1 MDMGIEAKLKDYIDN
16 FYEEKDL
23 LTMAKPIVFNTDN
36 IQNDTLYYP
45 DKYKDICNKI
55 LRLLDNIDL
64 LDKYRI
70 EVDYR
75 CRFLTE
81 KLLKTYVD
89 SDSLVITS
97 NSDHNT
103 TLDLLNSYNTCI
115 IDRNKIKDNQELV
128 IENIVTE
135 FKNGHYKKLFFIM
148 VSTVSQLC
156 VSIDED
162 FFAKLKAVLVKE
174 QIPHIMVL
182 DSCQDI
188 FIIKKN
194 YEIFDAFLATSHVL
208 SCLLPKVGL
217 LFTKLPKQVGF
228 VNTEILNL
236 MYPKLEIINKY
247 KDKAIIFNNLMHEYF
262 KPTMER
268 LNFNTFENETP
279 HQFSIA
285 LPNTIIQDK
294 WDIQF
299 APYNIRF
306 NPINSS
312 FNFVRLRYHE
322 LIIQDS
328 SKLLEALKSLKSILK
343 QIHFRQQY
351 DINKVYDN
359 KKRDL
364 NKYFKPLANLSPKIK
379 MLLNSKQILLIQQ
392 MFMTDHSQKVR

>member
-36 IQNDTLYYP
+36 IQNDTPYYP

-156 VSIDED
+156 VSIDEG

-194 YEIFDAFLATSHVL
+194 YEVFDAFLATSHVL

-217 LFTKLPKQVGF
+217 LFTKLPKRVGF

-236 MYPKLEIINKY
+236 IYPKLEIINKY
-247 KDKAIIFNNLMHEYF
+247 KDKAIIFNNLMYEYF

-268 LNFNTFENETP
+268 LNFNIFENETP

-306 NPINSS
+306 NPINSN

-343 QIHFRQQY
+343 QIHFHQQY

-379 MLLNSKQILLIQQ
+379 ILLNSKQILLIQQ
-392 MFMTDHSQKVR
+392 MFMTDHNQKVR

>member
-1 MDMGIEAKLKDYIDN
+1 MDIGIEAKLKDYIDN

-36 IQNDTLYYP
+36 IQNDTPYYP

>member
-1 MDMGIEAKLKDYIDN
+1 MDCTVWGRESVTREHLCMVTGGNENPGRTHFERNENIKSVYDVLVNSTAIEQAI
-16 FYEEKDL
+16 
-23 LTMAKPIVFNTDN
+23 
-36 IQNDTLYYP
+36 
-45 DKYKDICNKI
+45 
-55 LRLLDNIDL
+55 
-64 LDKYRI
+64 
-70 EVDYR
+70 
-75 CRFLTE
+75 
-81 KLLKTYVD
+81 
-89 SDSLVITS
+89 
-97 NSDHNT
+97 
-103 TLDLLNSYNTCI
+103 
-115 IDRNKIKDNQELV
+115 
-128 IENIVTE
+128 IVTE

-156 VSIDED
+156 VSIDEG

-236 MYPKLEIINKY
+236 IYPKLEIINKY

-268 LNFNTFENETP
+268 LNFNIFENETP

-306 NPINSS
+306 NPINSN

-343 QIHFRQQY
+343 QIHFHQQY

-379 MLLNSKQILLIQQ
+379 ILLNSKQILLIQQ
-392 MFMTDHSQKVR
+392 MFMTDHNQKVR

>member
-36 IQNDTLYYP
+36 IQNDTPYYP

-103 TLDLLNSYNTCI
+103 TLDLLNNYNTCI

-156 VSIDED
+156 VSIDES

-236 MYPKLEIINKY
+236 IYPKLEIINKY

-306 NPINSS
+306 NPINSN

-379 MLLNSKQILLIQQ
+379 ILLNSKQILLIQQ
-392 MFMTDHSQKVR
+392 MFMTDHNQKVR

>member
-1 MDMGIEAKLKDYIDN
+1 MEIEAKLKDYIDN

-23 LTMAKPIVFNTDN
+23 LTMTKPIAFNTDN
-36 IQNDTLYYP
+36 IQNDTSYNS

-55 LRLLDNIDL
+55 LRLLDNTDL

-75 CRFLTE
+75 CRCLTK
-81 KLLKTYVD
+81 KLLEGYVD
-89 SDSLVITS
+89 EDTLVITS

-103 TLDLLNSYNTCI
+103 TLDLLDKYKTYIVN
-115 IDRNKIKDNQELV
+115 RNKIEKQPDIV
-128 IENIVTE
+128 IEDIISE
-135 FKNGHYKKLFFIM
+135 FKKSRCKKLFFIM
-148 VSTVSQLC
+148 VSTVSQLG
-156 VSIDED
+156 VSINET
-162 FFAKLKAVLVKE
+162 FFAKLKARLIKE
-174 QIPHIMVL
+174 QIKHIMVL

-217 LFTKLPKQVGF
+217 LFTKLSKQIGF
-228 VNTEILNL
+228 INTEILNL
-236 MYPKLEIINKY
+236 IYPKLEVISKY
-247 KDKAIIFNNLMHEYF
+247 KDKAMKFNTLLHTYF
-262 KPTMER
+262 KPTMDKF
-268 LNFNTFENETP
+268 NFSKFENGVP

-285 LPNTIIQDK
+285 LPNTIIQNK

-306 NPINSS
+306 NPVNTEFS
-312 FNFVRLRYHE
+312 FVRLRYHE

-328 SKLLEALKSLKSILK
+328 DKLLEALKSLKTVLK
-343 QIHFRQQY
+343 HIYYHQQY
-351 DINKVYDN
+351 DINKVYDH
-359 KKRDL
+359 KTRDL

-379 MLLNSKQILLIQQ
+379 VLLNKDQISLIQQ
-392 MFMTDHSQKVR
+392 MFTMEYNQKIK

>member
-36 IQNDTLYYP
+36 IQNDTPYYP

-128 IENIVTE
+128 IENIITE

-156 VSIDED
+156 VSIDEG

-236 MYPKLEIINKY
+236 IYPKLEIVNKY

-268 LNFNTFENETP
+268 LNFNIFENETP

-306 NPINSS
+306 NPINSN

-343 QIHFRQQY
+343 QIHFHQQY
-351 DINKVYDN
+351 DIND
-359 KKRDL
+359 R
-364 NKYFKPLANLSPKIK
+364 
-379 MLLNSKQILLIQQ
+379 Q
-392 MFMTDHSQKVR
+392 

>member
-1 MDMGIEAKLKDYIDN
+1 M
-16 FYEEKDL
+16 
-23 LTMAKPIVFNTDN
+23 
-36 IQNDTLYYP
+36 
-45 DKYKDICNKI
+45 
-55 LRLLDNIDL
+55 
-64 LDKYRI
+64 
-70 EVDYR
+70 
-75 CRFLTE
+75 
-81 KLLKTYVD
+81 
-89 SDSLVITS
+89 
-97 NSDHNT
+97 
-103 TLDLLNSYNTCI
+103 
-115 IDRNKIKDNQELV
+115 
-128 IENIVTE
+128 
-135 FKNGHYKKLFFIM
+135 
-148 VSTVSQLC
+148 
-156 VSIDED
+156 
-162 FFAKLKAVLVKE
+162 
-174 QIPHIMVL
+174 
-182 DSCQDI
+182 
-188 FIIKKN
+188 
-194 YEIFDAFLATSHVL
+194 
-208 SCLLPKVGL
+208 
-217 LFTKLPKQVGF
+217 FTKLPKQVGF

-236 MYPKLEIINKY
+236 IYPKLEIINKY

-268 LNFNTFENETP
+268 LNFNIFENETP

-306 NPINSS
+306 NPINSN

-343 QIHFRQQY
+343 QIHFHQQY

-392 MFMTDHSQKVR
+392 MFMTDHNQKVR